1 MVVLCFQR
9 QQWTPVVRLLAQKK
23 HAAVRL
29 AVVAEPASRPLARRR
44 LPHAALRLPRVTAT
58 ALRRRQRRARVLGT
72 RRLRVR
78 RQRLVALV
86 SESQVTVTRVH
97 WSFISDC
104 ARLHLGIVV
113 SWFLTNDV
121 FACLQ
126 HNALTTK
133 ASVVIFFVLFT
144 YTWM

>member
-1 MVVLCFQR
+1 MNTDRRHDRVIRDLHIHNLEFIETDTMMLCFQR

-29 AVVAEPASRPLARRR
+29 AVVAEPASRALARRR

-97 WSFISDC
+97 WSFIS
-104 ARLHLGIVV
+104 IT
-113 SWFLTNDV
+113 LT
-121 FACLQ
+121 
-126 HNALTTK
+126 
-133 ASVVIFFVLFT
+133 FFF
-144 YTWM
+144 